1 MYIFFTFLNYC
12 VLYIVL
18 HMYVIIHKHVH
29 VQYPSDKRYK
39 AFCVSNAFKR
49 GAKRGAKR
57 VYYKRKMRVNV
68 ALHAVLNAFTR
79 ATLNAFAGNAFC
91 ERLDSARKL
100 VWFPDPSV
108 MRITEWS
115 GNQTTRKLD
124 RGPRA
129 VHSRDVMCSDF
140 AQDY

>member
-49 GAKRGAKR
+49 GAKR

-68 ALHAVLNAFTR
+68 ALHVTR
-79 ATLNAFAGNAFC
+79 GV
-91 ERLDSARKL
+91 K
-100 VWFPDPSV
+100 
-108 MRITEWS
+108 RIY
-115 GNQTTRKLD
+115 
-124 RGPRA
+124 
-129 VHSRDVMCSDF
+129 SRDAKRVCWKRVLRETRLG
-140 AQDY
+140 